1 MCVITVE
8 LAGPNV
14 PPFITESP
22 NKIFLEALHT
32 VDSCSHR
39 GYANMGGFVAWPT
52 DKLNSYV
59 TDLKID
65 LDDPYRKR
73 SFILPSNG

>member
-14 PPFITESP
+14 PPFVTESP
-22 NKIFLEALHT
+22 NKIFLEALQT
-32 VDSCSHR
+32 VDTCSYR
-39 GYANMGGFVAWPT
+39 GYANMGGYTTWPT

-59 TDLKID
+59 TDLRVD
-65 LDDPYRKR
+65 LEDPYRKR
-73 SFILPSNG
+73 LCFLLSDG